1 MSEIKIVIAGGAG
14 RMGQAL
20 IRTVTET
27 PGLAVHAA
35 TEPEGSPFVGKDAG
49 SVAGLDPLGVAI
61 TSNALEAIVKADAL
75 IDFTRPEATVAMA
88 ELTAQARIVHV
99 IGTTGFDADQHAAIK
114 AAARHAT
121 IVKAGNMSLGVNLL
135 AGLVKKAASLLGDDW
150 DIEIT
155 EMHHRY
161 KVDAPSG
168 TALMFGEAA
177 AQGRGVDL
185 ADVADRGRDGMTGE
199 RKRGDIGF
207 TALRGGTVVGDHTV
221 IFAADNERIELSH
234 KAADRTIFARGAVR
248 AVQWAHGKPP
258 GLYSMDDVLDLG

>member
-1 MSEIKIVIAGGAG
+1 MSEIKIVIAGAAG

-20 IRTVTET
+20 VRAVTET
-27 PGLAVHAA
+27 DGLVVHAG
-35 TEPEGSPFVGKDAG
+35 TEPDGSPALGKDAG
-49 SVAGLDPLGVAI
+49 TLAGLEPLGVEI
-61 TSNALEAIVKADAL
+61 TANALEAIVNADAL
-75 IDFTRPEATVAMA
+75 IDFTRPDATLAMA

-99 IGTTGFDADQHAAIK
+99 IGTTGFDADQEAAIER
-114 AAARHAT
+114 AARHAT

-177 AQGRGVDL
+177 AQGRNVSL
-185 ADVADRGRDGMTGE
+185 ADVSDRGRDGITGE

-248 AVQWAHGKPP
+248 AVQWAYGKAP
-258 GLYSMDDVLDLG
+258 GLYSMEDVLDLS